1 MPSGS
6 AKSAKSGVLPA
17 PNVGEYP
24 IDQRCFAVK
33 FHSELMADSATLSSD
48 AVNRVSSIVRSIFN
62 PSRLLINA

>member
-33 FHSELMADSATLSSD
+33 FHSELMADSAVS
-48 AVNRVSSIVRSIFN
+48 AVSADQPRALGNFLGTVGVT
-62 PSRLLINA
+62 